1 MNTHSYAGLEISGG
15 DNGDGAALLSK
26 LPFKTLLHRHWKK
39 EQKNK
44 QVDQEVVRVIFDK
57 MHKST
62 I

>member
-15 DNGDGAALLSK
+15 NNGDGTALLSK

-57 MHKST
+57 MHKSK